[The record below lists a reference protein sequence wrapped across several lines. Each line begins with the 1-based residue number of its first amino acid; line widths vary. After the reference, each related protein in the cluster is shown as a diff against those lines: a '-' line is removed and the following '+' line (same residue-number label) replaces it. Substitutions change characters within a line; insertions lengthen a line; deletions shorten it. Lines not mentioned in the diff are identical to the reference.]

1 MEDTNKENLNQRRDF
16 LITAALGVTAA
27 ACGSAMCG
35 CGKNSSTIAETGD
48 KVVLLSPD
56 GELVSID
63 SSHLRPVPKNI
74 PVSYEE
80 ARQGIPGRKFVMV
93 IDLAKCKN
101 ARKCVTSC
109 QKMHHLPE
117 DKEWLQVKLMQDS
130 PEAALIGFPKHV
142 FIVIILPVSK
152 CVR

>member
-1 MEDTNKENLNQRRDF
+1 MENTNKENLNQRRDF
-16 LITAALGVTAA
+16 LKTAALGVTAA

-35 CGKNSSTIAETGD
+35 CGKNDSTIAETGD
-48 KVVLLSPD
+48 KVTLLSPD

-93 IDLAKCKN
+93 IDLAKWRRDRPRT
-101 ARKCVTSC
+101 AR
-109 QKMHHLPE
+109 
-117 DKEWLQVKLMQDS
+117 
-130 PEAALIGFPKHV
+130 AAG
-142 FIVIILPVSK
+142 
-152 CVR
+152 RRRAR